1 MEWVPILG
9 ALIFFTGLGVV
20 AWDAIR
26 HANRSSPK
34 QAHVGEQVKC
44 DLVARGGVPVFTP
57 LMSDLC
63 RTDAPVRHPVATL
76 LEALLHLFAHIKPTL
91 DSNSFAMPTPAK
103 TARLLQFT
111 S

>member
-1 MEWVPILG
+1 MLTRLERTHKR
-9 ALIFFTGLGVV
+9 F
-20 AWDAIR
+20 
-26 HANRSSPK
+26 
-34 QAHVGEQVKC
+34 
-44 DLVARGGVPVFTP
+44 
-57 LMSDLC
+57 
-63 RTDAPVRHPVATL
+63 RTDNFSRLLSPALELLESIPPLESGSNRPLDFDFSTGRRTRVHAPDERSLQNGCADAPPGATL